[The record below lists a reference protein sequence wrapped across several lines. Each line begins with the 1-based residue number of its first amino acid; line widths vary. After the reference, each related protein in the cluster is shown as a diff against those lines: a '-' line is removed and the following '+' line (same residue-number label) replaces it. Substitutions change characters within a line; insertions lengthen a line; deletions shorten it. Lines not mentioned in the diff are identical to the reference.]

1 MVLQRNWEKHCEV
14 CLQILK
20 AYTSGGVVE
29 KAASDL
35 GWGVVGEFAS
45 LASGVGFVLFFP
57 VGCQG
62 TVVCFRH
69 LAKKRC

>member
-1 MVLQRNWEKHCEV
+1 MSADTQSM
-14 CLQILK
+14 
-20 AYTSGGVVE
+20 YF
-29 KAASDL
+29 
-35 GWGVVGEFAS
+35 GWGCREGGLRLRLRVVGEFAS